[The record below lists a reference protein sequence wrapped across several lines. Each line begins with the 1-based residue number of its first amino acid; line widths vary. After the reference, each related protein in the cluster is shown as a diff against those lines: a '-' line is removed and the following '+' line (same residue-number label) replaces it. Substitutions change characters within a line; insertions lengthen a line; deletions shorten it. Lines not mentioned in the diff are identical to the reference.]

1 MYRYSQAVVCALLL
15 AAMTLLPGCKK
26 NSLYAEIPSGPESGR
41 TGSMLVFTSSA
52 ADPNGDSVAIRFDWG
67 DGDTSDWSA
76 WLTGGAAA
84 TDSHSWSAAD
94 TFLVCAQARTAAGTI
109 SEWSRPLAVTI
120 VTIWEVWTATF
131 GGAADDEGYAVVQ
144 SADGGYVV
152 AGRTASF
159 GAGSDDIYF
168 VKVDAS
174 GNQVWTNTSGESG
187 SDVGYSIAPTSD
199 GGYIIT
205 GVSWS
210 IFIGT
215 DVCLLKL
222 DASGNK
228 VGAGT
233 IGWDGVDIGRSVQQT
248 SDGGYIIAGETDSYG
263 AGGRNVYLVKADA
276 TCKETWHQ
284 VFGGPYT
291 DVGRSVAQTSDGGY
305 VVLGETDTDGSGVPD
320 MYFIRTDASGD
331 TLWTRTFDGG
341 GADHGCAVQPTLDGG
356 FILVGQTAGGGGG
369 YVYLIKTDAD
379 GNKVWARTLGKGQS
393 DVGRSVQRTADGGYI
408 IAGMTGSG
416 GSFDVYLLKTDA
428 NGDTLWTRT
437 YGGSGDDVGYSVQL
451 TADGG
456 YIVSGSTDSYGTG
469 GQDVWLIKTD
479 SQGNTEP

>member
-1 MYRYSQAVVCALLL
+1 MNRSPLVVVCALLL
-15 AAMTLLPGCKK
+15 AAMTLLLGCKK
-26 NSLYAEIPSGPESGR
+26 KSPLYADVPSGPE
-41 TGSMLVFTSSA
+41 TGSTGSLLAFTSSA
-52 ADPNGDSVAIRFDWG
+52 TDPNGDSVAIRFDWG

-76 WLTGGAAA
+76 WLAGGATA

-94 TFLVCAQARTAAGTI
+94 TYLVCAQARNAAGV
-109 SEWSRPLAVTI
+109 SSDWSKPLAVAI
-120 VTIWEVWTATF
+120 VEVWTATF

-159 GAGSDDIYF
+159 GAGSDDVYI
-168 VKVDAS
+168 VKADAS
-174 GNQVWTNTSGESG
+174 GNQVWAKTSGESG

-215 DVCLLKL
+215 RVCLLKL

-233 IGWDGVDIGRSVQQT
+233 IGWDGVDIGRSVAQT
-248 SDGGYIIAGETDSYG
+248 SDGGYIVAGETDSYG
-263 AGGRNVYLVKADA
+263 AGGRDVYLVKADA
-276 TCKETWHQ
+276 TCNEVWHQ
-284 VFGGPYT
+284 VFGGPYM

-305 VVLGETDTDGSGVPD
+305 IVLGETDSDGNNLPD
-320 MYFIRTDASGD
+320 MYLIRTDASGNQV
-331 TLWTRTFDGG
+331 WAKTFDGG

-356 FILVGQTAGGGGG
+356 FILAGQTAGGGGG

-379 GNKVWARTLGKGQS
+379 GNKVWAKTLGKGQS
-393 DVGRSVQRTADGGYI
+393 DVGRSVRQTADGGYV
-408 IAGMTGSG
+408 IAGATALTGS
-416 GSFDVYLLKTDA
+416 FEVYLLRTDA

-437 YGGSGDDVGYSVQL
+437 YGGPGDDVGYSVQL

-456 YIVSGSTDSYGTG
+456 YTISGRTESYGAG

-479 SQGNTEP
+479 SQGNIEP